1 MTAPMPIRTTAPRTE
16 PAITGVKS
24 DVFSDFTIWGP
35 SKFMAGFFPEVLDSM
50 SSNPLK
56 DDKDFRFFPEKKLKF
71 RFISGEIIAYICGKK
86 KEKD

>member
-1 MTAPMPIRTTAPRTE
+1 MTAPMPIRTRAPRTE
-16 PAITGVKS
+16 PAITGVRS

-56 DDKDFRFFPEKKLKF
+56 DDKDFRFFPEKNLKF
-71 RFISGEIIAYICGKK
+71 RFTSGKIIAYIC
-86 KEKD
+86 

>member
-1 MTAPMPIRTTAPRTE
+1 MTAPMPIRTRAPRTE
-16 PAITGVKS
+16 PAITGVRS

-71 RFISGEIIAYICGKK
+71 RFTSGKINYCIYLLKR
-86 KEKD
+86 EKD